1 MTGTTRMLIEWRH
14 LDLGETCGRCSDTG
28 ANLWAVITEL
38 GQEHL
43 FDNVELELENT
54 ILPPERMDESNVVL
68 INGVPIEHI
77 LGAGVT
83 FGGCSSCP
91 DHSGEEGH
99 CPGASTGRDF
109 FKAIPEEMLRA
120 AILKVLSRD

>member
-14 LDLGETCGRCSDTG
+14 LDLGETCGRCTDTG

-77 LGAGVT
+77 LGAGVP
-83 FGGCSSCP
+83 FDGCSSCHDKTGQEHKCP
-91 DHSGEEGH
+91 DA
-99 CPGASTGRDF
+99 ASGRDF
-109 FKAIPEEMLRA
+109 FKGIPGATLRS

>member
-1 MTGTTRMLIEWRH
+1 MQIEWRH

-43 FDNVELELENT
+43 LDNVELELENT
-54 ILPPERMDESNVVL
+54 ILPLERMDESNVVL

-77 LGAGVT
+77 IGAGVT
-83 FGGCSSCP
+83 FRGCSSCHDKSGQENQCP
-91 DHSGEEGH
+91 DAES
-99 CPGASTGRDF
+99 GRDF
-109 FKAIPEEMLRA
+109 FKALPAEMLRA
-120 AILKVLSRD
+120 AILKVLIRD